1 MAWTATGLV
10 SIAGEAKGRTLFRE
24 VLRRE
29 MLDGE
34 MTAEDRTAEL
44 RDIDRLNA
52 WFGGHALTIREIARF
67 RECFS
72 GNAPR
77 MIVDVGGGLAG
88 LARRLVQQERSAHII
103 VVDRD
108 HAALASGRATAGGQ
122 PSIHFVCADGA
133 VLPLRRK
140 SVDIATMSLL
150 LHHMVP
156 KGAVAVL
163 REMRRVTRQGIVVN
177 DLLRSRA
184 ALTLVWLGT
193 RLFAKTRMARHD
205 GPLSVRRAY
214 EANEIREFAQMAGFA
229 RIRVRRYRCLARLI
243 AVMS

>member
-1 MAWTATGLV
+1 V
-10 SIAGEAKGRTLFRE
+10 
-24 VLRRE
+24 
-29 MLDGE
+29 
-34 MTAEDRTAEL
+34 
-44 RDIDRLNA
+44 
-52 WFGGHALTIREIARF
+52 
-67 RECFS
+67 
-72 GNAPR
+72 
-77 MIVDVGGGLAG
+77 IVDVGGGLAG

-103 VVDRD
+103 VFDRD
-108 HAALASGRATAGGQ
+108 HDALASGRATAWGY
-122 PSIHFVCADGA
+122 PNVHFVCADGA
-133 VLPLRRK
+133 ALPLRRE

-184 ALTLVWLGT
+184 ALALVWLGT

-214 EANEIREFAQMAGFA
+214 AANEIRDFAQTAGFA
-229 RIRVRRYRCLARLI
+229 RIRVQRYRCLARLI